1 MGRVQSTRIVA
12 DTNIISRLDST
23 HSNRNNMCVFNG
35 LIISTLDAS
44 TNAAGVITVY
54 SDNNDETITPTINF
68 AATGNTITING
79 GTVSS
84 FAGLGLSVGDLITIT
99 NAADAG
105 NNRQH
110 KITAITST
118 VITTDSVTDNATSD
132 AITIETNNIIWRG
145 DVRYI
150 VAAGPLGDQQ
160 SPMSEH
166 LYTNGIFCKA
176 GLRVE
181 AESWT
186 NLECFVLH
194 S

>member
-1 MGRVQSTRIVA
+1 MGRVQSSRIAA

-23 HSNRNNMCVFNG
+23 HNFRDNPCVFNG
-35 LIISTLDAS
+35 IIISALDAGA
-44 TNAAGVITVY
+44 NIGGVVTVY

-79 GTVSS
+79 GSVSS
-84 FAGLGLSVGDLITIT
+84 FTGLGLSVGDLITIT
-99 NAADAG
+99 NAANSG

-118 VITTDSVTDNATSD
+118 VITTDSVTDDATSD
-132 AITIETNNIIWRG
+132 AITIQKNNIIWRG

-150 VAAGPLGDQQ
+150 VAAGPLGDLQ

-166 LYTNGIFCKA
+166 LYTNGIFCKT

-186 NLECFVLH
+186 NLECFILH

>member
-1 MGRVQSTRIVA
+1 MGRVQSSRIAA

-23 HSNRNNMCVFNG
+23 HNFRDNPCVFNG
-35 LIISTLDAS
+35 IIISALDAG
-44 TNAAGVITVY
+44 AAIGGVVTVY
-54 SDNNDETITPTINF
+54 SDNMGKITPTINF
-68 AATGNTITING
+68 VASANTITING
-79 GTVSS
+79 GSVSS
-84 FAGLGLSVGDLITIT
+84 FDGLGLSVGDLITIT
-99 NAADAG
+99 NAANSG

-181 AESWT
+181 AQSWT
-186 NLECFVLH
+186 NLECFILH

>member
-118 VITTDSVTDNATSD
+118 VITTDSVTDDATSD
-132 AITIETNNIIWRG
+132 AITIQKNNIIWRT
-145 DVRYI
+145 DFLYTA
-150 VAAGPLGDQQ
+150 AAGPALKD
-160 SPMSEH
+160 SEGTKQ
-166 LYTNGIFCKA
+166 YIFTNGIFCQT

>member
-1 MGRVQSTRIVA
+1 MGRVQSSRIVA

-23 HSNRNNMCVFNG
+23 HNFRDNPCVFNG
-35 LIISTLDAS
+35 LIVSVLDA
-44 TNAAGVITVY
+44 TANAAGVITVY
-54 SDNNDETITPTINF
+54 SDNNDETITPTIDF
-68 AATGNTITING
+68 AASGNTITING
-79 GTVSS
+79 GSVSS

-99 NAADAG
+99 NAANSG

-110 KITAITST
+110 KITDITST

-132 AITIETNNIIWRG
+132 AITIQKNNIIWRT
-145 DVRYI
+145 DFLYTA
-150 VAAGPLGDQQ
+150 AAGPALKDSDGTKQYI
-160 SPMSEH
+160 
-166 LYTNGIFCKA
+166 YTNGLFCKT

>member
-1 MGRVQSTRIVA
+1 MGRVQSSRIVA

-23 HSNRNNMCVFNG
+23 HNFRDNPCVFNG
-35 LIISTLDAS
+35 IIISVLDA
-44 TNAAGVITVY
+44 TANAAGVITVY
-54 SDNNDETITPTINF
+54 SDDMGTITPTINF

-79 GTVSS
+79 GSVSS
-84 FAGLGLSVGDLITIT
+84 FTGLGLSVGDLITIT
-99 NAADAG
+99 NAANSG

-118 VITTDSVTDNATSD
+118 VITTDSVTNDATSD
-132 AITIETNNIIWRG
+132 AITIQTNNIIWRT
-145 DVRYI
+145 DFLYTA
-150 VAAGPLGDQQ
+150 AAGATLKDSDGT
-160 SPMSEH
+160 MEYI
-166 LYTNGIFCKA
+166 YTNGLFCKT

-186 NLECFVLH
+186 NIECFVLH